1 MSSRIPHGANSAI
14 MIDNSDKISCLHETI
29 WHNILFFLPLEDA
42 IRTSSV
48 SKAMLKAW
56 TSLPILKNPNKA
68 TMSSR
73 IPHGAISTIKID
85 NYDKIS
91 CLPEAL
97 WHHILFL
104 LPLED
109 AVTTSSVSKEMLKA
123 WTSLPILEFDLDH
136 KEGEDLEKSSDRLTT
151 PSCYLNN
158 TELSSIPSL

>member
-1 MSSRIPHGANSAI
+1 MESENLDDLDLISDQFDEWVVSSAG
-14 MIDNSDKISCLHETI
+14 TQ
-29 WHNILFFLPLEDA
+29 
-42 IRTSSV
+42 T
-48 SKAMLKAW
+48 
-56 TSLPILKNPNKA
+56 KA

-85 NYDKIS
+85 NSDKIS

-123 WTSLPILEFDLDH
+123 WTSLTYP
-136 KEGEDLEKSSDRLTT
+136 
-151 PSCYLNN
+151 
-158 TELSSIPSL
+158 